1 MDNAERGKLINRI
14 NKLLLLAAK
23 NPEASEARSARA
35 MAYNLMNEYDIADE
49 EVTFPG
55 SDKAKQ
61 QEYVSEADYYAANQA
76 ANAGTYQNN
85 QYTQQQYQQEYTNN
99 QAASAQPTPA
109 ASKMPL
115 IMLVIILLAVLT
127 VKHLYDTGHYSAVAF
142 IAIITCGL
150 FWKYVQAL
158 LSFIWGLFCL
168 GIIYMI
174 VSTILHLSN

>member
-1 MDNAERGKLINRI
+1 MDSAERVKLINRI

-76 ANAGTYQNN
+76 ATANTYQNN
-85 QYTQQQYQQEYTNN
+85 QYTEQHYQQQYSNN
-99 QAASAQPTPA
+99 QAAAAQPAPTT
-109 ASKMPL
+109 SKFPL

-127 VKHLYDTGHYSAVAF
+127 VKYLYDTGHYSAVAF
-142 IAIITCGL
+142 IAVITCGI

-158 LSFIWGLFCL
+158 LSILWGLFCL
-168 GIIYMI
+168 GILYTI